1 MNFDDYQNETEKTA
15 FYSPQYIR
23 LYPVL
28 GLCGEAGEIAEKVKK
43 LFRDNNG
50 YVPNPM
56 QWKADL
62 EKEIG
67 DVLWYLAAICRDFDL
82 SLQSAAEGN
91 IEKLRSRQERGV
103 LSGSGDNR

>member
-1 MNFDDYQNETEKTA
+1 
-15 FYSPQYIR
+15 
-23 LYPVL
+23 
-28 GLCGEAGEIAEKVKK
+28 
-43 LFRDNNG
+43 
-50 YVPNPM
+50 M